1 VATLDERVAA
11 LESELRAM
19 REEWVVVQQA
29 PLLNARMLSAL
40 RETQVEHGRTLAEHG
55 RTLAEHGR
63 TLAEH
68 TAALGEIRHSLGTVV
83 GMLQTLIDREPTES

>member
-1 VATLDERVAA
+1 MATLDERVAA

-55 RTLAEHGR
+55 Q

-83 GMLQTLIDREPTES
+83 GMLQTLIDREPPES